1 MGVYKRAAGGVVCKR
16 TKDLFFFFSFFYRWE
31 CIREL
36 PAASCAKD
44 QKIFFFFFSF
54 FYRWECIRELPAASC
69 ASAAAAAGFVFVFL
83 WGKSV
88 YRYVARYLQNVFR

>member
-1 MGVYKRAAGGVVCKR
+1 VQKTKRSFFSLFFFLQMGVYKRAAGGVVCKR
-16 TKDLFFFFSFFYRWE
+16 TKDL
-31 CIREL
+31 
-36 PAASCAKD
+36 
-44 QKIFFFFFSF
+44 FFFFSF